1 MDKLKNALRKINF
14 GLDSKKIEIEAPS
27 LEKAI
32 AEACKR
38 LKATIDE
45 IDYEIV
51 QYGSK
56 GVGVI
61 GAKNYKIL
69 AYKRPTVEIIETFQE
84 ESETQLQGQE
94 EEIFTP
100 PVDGYFAII
109 KSRNGILLK
118 VVPPQKNG
126 KPVKLKEVEMALKN
140 KNIEKY
146 DANLVKLEVN
156 KPSGQYIVIAP
167 YEGIEENSA
176 TIQVN
181 IGINEMTA
189 TATLFPPK
197 PGGFELTPD
206 EIISELQSQGVV
218 YGILEDV
225 VTRIADEKIE
235 YKEIVVARAKQ
246 PVHGKDAEIKMY
258 FDPNAEKTIYKD
270 IAEDKFDFK
279 NIVKNIQNVLK
290 GDLICEKI
298 PATPGEDGCTVT
310 GKILPAK
317 KGIDRQILAGQN
329 TELSSDG
336 KFLRATVD
344 GHVVKKAGK
353 IGVEPVKHINGDVG
367 IKTGNITFVGSVV
380 VHGSVL
386 DGFSV
391 KAKGNIEIRGSV
403 GKSEIVSD
411 NDIYIAQ
418 GINGHY
424 EAVIS
429 AEGSVFSKFIEN
441 AKIFAGVSVIV
452 DDHIYHSEVNAN
464 DAIVCFGHR
473 AQIGGGVIRAANEVN
488 TRNLGTVSYSET
500 IVEVGIPP
508 KLRIDLDELMT
519 QKKKIENAIDDLK
532 RDIATLTSQRKMRKN
547 WNQEKEDLLKQK
559 IEILAQQEDALKN
572 ALAAIE
578 EINQKLKTIDLN
590 PKVAVKNKIY
600 AGVKIFFKYGVD
612 PYEVT
617 YEQNSCTIRFVN
629 NEIKAGPY
637 EPPNVDRRL
646 FDKRILSLRNKL

>member
-1 MDKLKNALRKINF
+1 MDKLKEALRKINF
-14 GLDSKKIEIEAPS
+14 GFDSKKIEIEAPT

-45 IDYEIV
+45 LDYEIT
-51 QYGSK
+51 QYGTK
-56 GVGVI
+56 GLVGGI
-61 GAKNYKIL
+61 GSKNYKII
-69 AYKRPTVEIIETFQE
+69 AYKRPVSEIIETFE
-84 ESETQLQGQE
+84 EEENLSKEE
-94 EEIFTP
+94 EEIYTQT
-100 PVDGYFAII
+100 VDGYFAII

-126 KPVKLKEVEMALKN
+126 KLVKFKEVEQALKA

-146 DANLVKLEVN
+146 DQNLVKQAVANPTGEYLII
-156 KPSGQYIVIAP
+156 GP
-167 YEGIEENSA
+167 YVGIEENSA
-176 TIQVN
+176 TVQVN

-197 PGGFELTPD
+197 PGGFELTPE
-206 EIISELQSQGVV
+206 EIISEIQSQGVN

-225 VTRIADEKIE
+225 VARMADEKIE
-235 YKEIVVARAKQ
+235 YKEIIVAKAKQ
-246 PVHGKDAEIKMY
+246 PIHGKDAEIKMY
-258 FDPNAEKTIYKD
+258 FEPNAEKTIYKS

-298 PATPGEDGCTVT
+298 PATAGEDGYTVT
-310 GKILPAK
+310 GKLIPAR
-317 KGIDRQILAGQN
+317 KGIDRQILPGPN
-329 TELSSDG
+329 TELSPDG

-344 GHVVKKAGK
+344 GHVVKKGGK
-353 IGVEPVKHINGDVG
+353 IGVEPVQHINGDVG

-403 GKSEIVSD
+403 GKCELISD
-411 NDIYIAQ
+411 GDIYIAQ
-418 GINGHY
+418 GVNGYY
-424 EAVIS
+424 EAFIS
-429 AEGSVFSKFIEN
+429 AEGSIFSKFIEN
-441 AKIFAGVSVIV
+441 TKVFAGVSVIV

-473 AQIGGGVIRAANEVN
+473 AQIGGGVIRAGNEVN

-500 IVEVGIPP
+500 IVEVGLPP
-508 KLRIDLDELMT
+508 KLRIDLEEIMAI
-519 QKKKIENAIDDLK
+519 KKKTENAIDDLK
-532 RDIATLTSQRKMRKN
+532 RDIATLTSQRKLRKN
-547 WNQEKEDLLKQK
+547 WNNEKEEILKNK
-559 IEILAQQEDALKN
+559 IEILSQQEETLKN
-572 ALAAIE
+572 ALETIE
-578 EINQKLKTIDLN
+578 EIKQKISTLN
-590 PKVAVKNKIY
+590 LNAKVAVKNRIY
-600 AGVKIFFKYGVD
+600 AGVKIYFKYGLE
-612 PYEVT
+612 PYEIT
-617 YEQNSCTIRFVN
+617 YEQNACTLRYVN

-637 EPPNVDRRL
+637 EPPDVDRRL

>member
-14 GLDSKKIEIEAPS
+14 GIDTKKIEVEAPS

-32 AEACKR
+32 SEACRR
-38 LKATIDE
+38 LKATLDE
-45 IDYEIV
+45 IDYEII
-51 QYGSK
+51 QYGTK
-56 GVGVI
+56 GLGGI
-61 GAKNYKIL
+61 GNKNYKIL
-69 AYKRPTVEIIETFQE
+69 AYKRPVSEIIEEISITE
-84 ESETQLQGQE
+84 DNIENE
-94 EEIFTP
+94 EEIFAP
-100 PVDGYFAII
+100 PVDGYFSII

-126 KPVKLKEVEMALKN
+126 KSVKLKEVEVALKN
-140 KNIEKY
+140 KGIEKY
-146 DANLVKLEVN
+146 DFNLVKQEVG
-156 KPSGQYIVIAP
+156 KPGGQYIIIAAF
-167 YEGIEENSA
+167 EGIEENSA
-176 TIQVN
+176 TVQVN

-197 PGGFELTPD
+197 PGGFELTPE
-206 EIISELQSQGVV
+206 EIISEIQAQGVS
-218 YGILEDV
+218 YGIQDDV

-258 FDPNAEKTIYKD
+258 FEPNSEKTIYKS

-298 PATPGEDGCTVT
+298 PATFGEDGYTVT
-310 GKILPAK
+310 GKLLPAR
-317 KGIDRQILAGQN
+317 KGIDRQILAGPN

-344 GHVVKKAGK
+344 GHVVKKGGK

-403 GKSEIVSD
+403 GKCEIISD

-418 GINGHY
+418 GINGHSDGL
-424 EAVIS
+424 IS

-441 AKIFAGVSVIV
+441 ARVFAGHSVIV
-452 DDHIYHSEVNAN
+452 DDHIYHSEVNAD

-473 AQIGGGVIRAANEVN
+473 AQIGGGIIRATNEVN

-508 KLRIDLDELMT
+508 RLRIDLEDLMM
-519 QKKKIENAIDDLK
+519 QKKKLENSIEDLK
-532 RDIATLTSQRKMRKN
+532 RDITTLTTQRKMRKN
-547 WNQEKEDLLKQK
+547 WTNEKEEILKNK
-559 IEILAQQEDALKN
+559 IEILSQQEETFKN
-572 ALAAIE
+572 ILENIE
-578 EINQKLKTIDLN
+578 DINKKLITINLN
-590 PKVAVKNKIY
+590 PKVAIKNKIY
-600 AGVKIFFKYGVD
+600 AGVKIFFKYGVE
-612 PYEVT
+612 PYEIT
-617 YEQNSCTIRFVN
+617 YEQSSCTIRFVN

-637 EPPNVDRRL
+637 EPPDVDRKL

>member
-14 GLDSKKIEIEAPS
+14 GSDTKKIEVEAPS

-32 AEACKR
+32 SEACRR
-38 LKATIDE
+38 LKATLDE
-45 IDYEIV
+45 IDYEII
-51 QYGSK
+51 QYGTK
-56 GVGVI
+56 GLGGI
-61 GAKNYKIL
+61 GNKNYKIL
-69 AYKRPTVEIIETFQE
+69 AYKRPVSEIIEEVSITE
-84 ESETQLQGQE
+84 DNIEKE
-94 EEIFTP
+94 EEIFAP
-100 PVDGYFAII
+100 PVDGYFSII

-126 KPVKLKEVEMALKN
+126 KAVKLKEIEVALKN
-140 KNIEKY
+140 KGIEKY
-146 DANLVKLEVN
+146 DFNLVKQEVS
-156 KPSGQYIVIAP
+156 KPGGQYIIIAAF
-167 YEGIEENSA
+167 EGIEENSA
-176 TIQVN
+176 TVQVN

-197 PGGFELTPD
+197 PGGFELTPE
-206 EIISELQSQGVV
+206 EIISEIQAQGVS

-258 FDPNAEKTIYKD
+258 FEPNSEKTIYKS

-298 PATPGEDGCTVT
+298 PATPGEDGYTVT
-310 GKILPAK
+310 GKLLPAR
-317 KGIDRQILAGQN
+317 KGIDRQILAGPN
-329 TELSSDG
+329 TELSPDG

-344 GHVVKKAGK
+344 GHVVKKGGK

-403 GKSEIVSD
+403 GKCEIISD

-418 GINGHY
+418 GINGHS
-424 EAVIS
+424 EGLIS

-441 AKIFAGVSVIV
+441 TRVFAGKSVIV
-452 DDHIYHSEVNAN
+452 DDHIYHSEVNAD

-473 AQIGGGVIRAANEVN
+473 AQIGGGIVRAANEVN

-508 KLRIDLDELMT
+508 KLRIDLEDLMM
-519 QKKKIENAIDDLK
+519 QKKKLENSIEDLK
-532 RDIATLTSQRKMRKN
+532 RDITTLTTQRKMRKN
-547 WNQEKEDLLKQK
+547 WTNEKEEILKNK
-559 IEILAQQEDALKN
+559 IEILSQQEETFKN
-572 ALAAIE
+572 VLENIE
-578 EINQKLKTIDLN
+578 DINKKLTTINLN
-590 PKVAVKNKIY
+590 PKVAIKNKIY
-600 AGVKIFFKYGVD
+600 AGVKIFFKYGVE
-612 PYEVT
+612 PYEIT
-617 YEQNSCTIRFVN
+617 YEQSSCTIRFVN

-637 EPPNVDRRL
+637 EPPDVDRKL

>member
-1 MDKLKNALRKINF
+1 MDKLKNALRNINF
-14 GLDSKKIEIEAPS
+14 GFDSKKIEVEAPT

-32 AEACKR
+32 SEACKR
-38 LKATIDE
+38 LRATIDE
-45 IDYEIV
+45 IDYEIT

-56 GVGVI
+56 GFGGI
-61 GAKNYKIL
+61 GNKNYKIL
-69 AYKRPTVEIIETFQE
+69 AYKRPVSEIIETISE
-84 ESETQLQGQE
+84 EEQTIKEE
-94 EEIFTP
+94 EEIFAT

-109 KSRNGILLK
+109 KSRNGVLLK

-126 KPVKLKEVEMALKN
+126 KPVKLKDVENALKN
-140 KNIEKY
+140 KKIEKY
-146 DANLVKLEVN
+146 NENLVKQEVS
-156 KPSGQYIVIAP
+156 KPSGQYMVIGP

-176 TIQVN
+176 TVQINV
-181 IGINEMTA
+181 GINEMTA
-189 TATLFPPK
+189 TLTLFPPK

-206 EIISELQSQGVV
+206 EILSEIQAQGVS

-235 YKEIVVARAKQ
+235 YKEIVIARAKQ

-258 FDPNAEKTIYKD
+258 FDPNAEKTIYKS

-298 PATPGEDGCTVT
+298 PATPGEDGYTVT
-310 GKILPAK
+310 GKLLPAR
-317 KGIDRQILAGQN
+317 KGVDRQILAGPN
-329 TELSSDG
+329 TELSPDG

-403 GKSEIVSD
+403 GKCEIISD
-411 NDIYIAQ
+411 SDIYIAQ

-424 EAVIS
+424 ESIIS

-441 AKIFAGVSVIV
+441 SKVFAGVSVIV

-473 AQIGGGVIRAANEVN
+473 AQIGGGTIRAANEVN

-500 IVEVGIPP
+500 IVEVGMPP
-508 KLRIDLDELMT
+508 KLRINLQEYMM
-519 QKKKIENAIDDLK
+519 QKKKTENAIDDLK
-532 RDIATLTSQRKMRKN
+532 RDIATLNSQRKLRKN
-547 WNQEKEDLLKQK
+547 WSNEKEELLKNK
-559 IEILAQQEDALKN
+559 IETLGQQEEILKTI
-572 ALAAIE
+572 LEGIE
-578 EINQKLKTIDLN
+578 EIKNKMESINLN

-600 AGVKIFFKYGVD
+600 AGVKIYFKYGFD
-612 PYEVT
+612 PYEIT
-617 YEQNSCTIRFVN
+617 YEQNSCTLRFVN

-637 EPPNVDRRL
+637 EPPEVDRKL

>member
-1 MDKLKNALRKINF
+1 MDKLKNALRNLNF
-14 GLDSKKIEIEAPS
+14 GTDSKKIEVEAPS

-32 AEACKR
+32 SEACKR
-38 LKATIDE
+38 LKATLDE
-45 IDYEIV
+45 IDYEII
-51 QYGSK
+51 QYGTK
-56 GVGVI
+56 GFGGI
-61 GAKNYKIL
+61 GNKNYKIL
-69 AYKRPTVEIIETFQE
+69 AYKRPVSEIIETL
-84 ESETQLQGQE
+84 SEVTEDFEKE
-94 EEIFTP
+94 EEVLP
-100 PVDGYFAII
+100 PPTDGYFAII
-109 KSRNGILLK
+109 KSRNGLLFK

-126 KPVKLKEVEMALKN
+126 RPVKLKDVELALKN
-140 KNIEKY
+140 KQIDKY
-146 DANLVKLEVN
+146 NVNLVRQEVI
-156 KPSGQYIVIAP
+156 KQSGQYIVIGH

-176 TIQVN
+176 TVQVN

-197 PGGFELTPD
+197 AGGFELTPE
-206 EIISELQSQGVV
+206 EILSEIQAQGVS

-225 VTRIADEKIE
+225 VTRMADEKIE

-258 FDPNAEKTIYKD
+258 FEPNAEKTIYKS

-298 PATPGEDGCTVT
+298 PATPGEDGYTVT
-310 GKILPAK
+310 GKLLPAK
-317 KGIDRQILAGQN
+317 KGVDRQILAGPN
-329 TELSSDG
+329 TELSPDG

-391 KAKGNIEIRGSV
+391 KAKGNIEIRGNV
-403 GKSEIVSD
+403 GKCEIISD
-411 NDIYIAQ
+411 NDIYVAQ

-424 EAVIS
+424 EALIS

-441 AKIFAGVSVIV
+441 AKVFAGSSVIV
-452 DDHIYHSEVNAN
+452 DDHIYHCEVNAN

-473 AQIGGGVIRAANEVN
+473 AQIGGGTIRAANEVN

-508 KLRIDLDELMT
+508 KLRIELQEFMM
-519 QKKKIENAIDDLK
+519 QKKKTENAIDDLK
-532 RDIATLTSQRKMRKN
+532 RDIATLTSQRKLKKN
-547 WNQEKEDLLKQK
+547 WNNEKEELLKNK
-559 IEILAQQEDALKN
+559 VEVLAQQEEILKN
-572 ALAAIE
+572 SLEGIE
-578 EINQKLKTIDLN
+578 EINKKLASINLN

-600 AGVKIFFKYGVD
+600 AGVKIFFKYGVE
-612 PYEVT
+612 PYEIT

-637 EPPNVDRRL
+637 EPPDVDRKL

>member
-1 MDKLKNALRKINF
+1 MDKLKNALRNLNF
-14 GLDSKKIEIEAPS
+14 GTDSKKIEVEAPS

-32 AEACKR
+32 SEACRR
-38 LKATIDE
+38 LKASLDE
-45 IDYEIV
+45 IDYEII
-51 QYGSK
+51 QYGTK
-56 GVGVI
+56 GFGGI
-61 GAKNYKIL
+61 GNKNYKIL
-69 AYKRPTVEIIETFQE
+69 AYKRPVSEIIETISE
-84 ESETQLQGQE
+84 ANESFEKE
-94 EEIFTP
+94 EEVLP
-100 PVDGYFAII
+100 PPIDGYFAII
-109 KSRNGILLK
+109 KSRNGLLFK

-126 KPVKLKEVEMALKN
+126 KPVKLKDVELALKN
-140 KNIEKY
+140 KQIEKY
-146 DANLVKLEVN
+146 NVNLVRQEVVRQ
-156 KPSGQYIVIAP
+156 SGEYIVIGP

-176 TIQVN
+176 TVQVN

-197 PGGFELTPD
+197 PGGFELTPE
-206 EIISELQSQGVV
+206 EILSEIQAQGVS

-225 VTRIADEKIE
+225 VTRMTDEKIE
-235 YKEIVVARAKQ
+235 YKEIIVARAKQ

-258 FDPNAEKTIYKD
+258 FDPNAEKTIYKS
-270 IAEDKFDFK
+270 IAEDKFDFR

-298 PATPGEDGCTVT
+298 PATPGEDGYTVT
-310 GKILPAK
+310 GKLLPAK
-317 KGIDRQILAGQN
+317 KGVDRQILAGPN
-329 TELSSDG
+329 TELSPDG

-391 KAKGNIEIRGSV
+391 KAKGNIEIRGNV
-403 GKSEIVSD
+403 GKCEIISD
-411 NDIYIAQ
+411 NDIYVAQ

-424 EAVIS
+424 EALIS

-441 AKIFAGVSVIV
+441 AKVFAGASVIV
-452 DDHIYHSEVNAN
+452 DDHIYHCEVNAN

-473 AQIGGGVIRAANEVN
+473 AQIGGGTIRAANEVN

-508 KLRIDLDELMT
+508 KLRIDLQEYMM
-519 QKKKIENAIDDLK
+519 QKKKTENAIDDLK
-532 RDIATLTSQRKMRKN
+532 RDIATLTSQRKLKKS
-547 WNQEKEDLLKQK
+547 WNNEKEELLKNK
-559 IEILAQQEDALKN
+559 IEVLAQQEEILKN
-572 ALAAIE
+572 SLEGIE
-578 EINQKLKTIDLN
+578 EINQKLSTINLN

-612 PYEVT
+612 PYEIT

-637 EPPNVDRRL
+637 EPPDVDRKL

>member
-1 MDKLKNALRKINF
+1 MDKLKNALKKVSF
-14 GLDSKKIEIEAPS
+14 GIDSKKIEVEAPT

-32 AEACKR
+32 SEACHR
-38 LKATIDE
+38 LKASIDE

-51 QYGSK
+51 QYGSR
-56 GVGVI
+56 GI
-61 GAKNYKIL
+61 GGIGNKNYKIF
-69 AYKRPTVEIIETFQE
+69 AYKRPVSEIIETIHEME
-84 ESETQLQGQE
+84 EPIEKE

-109 KSRNGILLK
+109 KSRNGILFK

-126 KPVKLKEVEMALKN
+126 KPVKLKDVEGIIKN
-140 KNIEKY
+140 KGLEKY
-146 DANLVKLEVN
+146 DMNLIRQEVS
-156 KPSGQYIVIAP
+156 KPTGQYIIIGP
-167 YEGIEENSA
+167 YDGIEENSA
-176 TIQVN
+176 TIQISV
-181 IGINEMTA
+181 GINEMTA

-197 PGGFELTPD
+197 PGGYELTPE
-206 EIISELQSQGVV
+206 EIISEIQAQGVS

-225 VTRIADEKIE
+225 VTRMADEKIE

-246 PVHGKDAEIKMY
+246 AVPGKDAEIKMY
-258 FDPNAEKTIYKD
+258 FEPNAEKTIYKS

-298 PATPGEDGCTVT
+298 PASPGEDGYTVT
-310 GKILPAK
+310 GKLIPAK
-317 KGIDRQILAGQN
+317 KGVDRQILAGPN
-329 TELSSDG
+329 TELSPDG
-336 KFLRATVD
+336 KFLRAVVD

-386 DGFSV
+386 DGFSI

-403 GKSEIVSD
+403 GKCEIISD
-411 NDIYIAQ
+411 NDIYVAQ
-418 GINGHY
+418 GINGYY
-424 EAVIS
+424 EALIS

-441 AKIFAGVSVIV
+441 AKVFAGMSVIV
-452 DDHIYHSEVNAN
+452 DDHIYHSEVNAD

-473 AQIGGGVIRAANEVN
+473 AQIGGGTIRAANEIN
-488 TRNLGTVSYSET
+488 TRNLGTVSYAET

-508 KLRIDLDELMT
+508 RLRIDLQEIMM
-519 QKKKIENAIDDLK
+519 QKKKTENSIDDLK
-532 RDIATLTSQRKMRKN
+532 RDIATLNSQRKLRKN
-547 WNQEKEDLLKQK
+547 WTNDKEELLKNK
-559 IEILAQQEDALKN
+559 IEVLAQQEEILKN
-572 ALAAIE
+572 AIE
-578 EINQKLKTIDLN
+578 SIDEINKKLATIELN

-600 AGVKIFFKYGVD
+600 AGVKIYFKYGVE

-617 YEQNSCTIRFVN
+617 YEQNSCTIRYVN

-646 FDKRILSLRNKL
+646 FDKRVLSLRNKL

>member
-1 MDKLKNALRKINF
+1 MDKLKNALRNLNF
-14 GLDSKKIEIEAPS
+14 GTDSKKIEVEAPS

-32 AEACKR
+32 SEACRR
-38 LKATIDE
+38 LKASLDE
-45 IDYEIV
+45 IDYEII
-51 QYGSK
+51 QYGTK
-56 GVGVI
+56 GFGGI
-61 GAKNYKIL
+61 GNKNYKIL
-69 AYKRPTVEIIETFQE
+69 AYKRPVSEIIETISE
-84 ESETQLQGQE
+84 ANESFEKE
-94 EEIFTP
+94 EEVLP
-100 PVDGYFAII
+100 PPIDGYFAII
-109 KSRNGILLK
+109 KSRNGLLFK

-126 KPVKLKEVEMALKN
+126 KPVKLKDVELALKS
-140 KNIEKY
+140 KQIEKY
-146 DANLVKLEVN
+146 NVNLVRQEVVRQ
-156 KPSGQYIVIAP
+156 SGEYIVIGP

-176 TIQVN
+176 TVQVN

-197 PGGFELTPD
+197 PGGFELTPE
-206 EIISELQSQGVV
+206 EILSEIQAQGVS

-225 VTRIADEKIE
+225 VTRMADEKIE
-235 YKEIVVARAKQ
+235 YKEIIVARAKQ

-258 FDPNAEKTIYKD
+258 FEPNAEKTIYKS
-270 IAEDKFDFK
+270 IAEDKFDFR

-298 PATPGEDGCTVT
+298 PATPGEDGYTVT
-310 GKILPAK
+310 GKLLPAK
-317 KGIDRQILAGQN
+317 KGVDRQILAGPN
-329 TELSSDG
+329 TELSPDG

-391 KAKGNIEIRGSV
+391 KAKGNIEIRGNV
-403 GKSEIVSD
+403 GKCEIISD
-411 NDIYIAQ
+411 NDIYVAQ

-424 EAVIS
+424 EALIS

-441 AKIFAGVSVIV
+441 AKVFAGASVIV
-452 DDHIYHSEVNAN
+452 DDHIYHCEVNAN

-473 AQIGGGVIRAANEVN
+473 AQIGGGTIRAANEVN

-508 KLRIDLDELMT
+508 KLRIDLQEYMM
-519 QKKKIENAIDDLK
+519 QKKKTENAIDDLK
-532 RDIATLTSQRKMRKN
+532 RDIATLTSQRKLKKS
-547 WNQEKEDLLKQK
+547 WNNEKEELLKNK
-559 IEILAQQEDALKN
+559 IEVLAQQEEILKN
-572 ALAAIE
+572 SLEGIE
-578 EINQKLKTIDLN
+578 EINQKLSTINLN

-612 PYEVT
+612 PYEIT

-637 EPPNVDRRL
+637 EPPDVDRKL

>member
-1 MDKLKNALRKINF
+1 MDRLKNALRKINF
-14 GLDSKKIEIEAPS
+14 GLDSKKIEVEAPT

-32 AEACKR
+32 SEACRR
-38 LKATIDE
+38 LKASLDE

-56 GVGVI
+56 GVI
-61 GAKNYKIL
+61 GGIGNKNYKIF
-69 AYKRPTVEIIETFQE
+69 AYKRPISEVIEAIHEVEEQVNEEQE
-84 ESETQLQGQE
+84 ILAQ
-94 EEIFTP
+94 

-109 KSRNGILLK
+109 KSRNGILFK

-126 KPVKLKEVEMALKN
+126 KSIKLKDAQDAFKS

-146 DANLVKLEVN
+146 DLNLVKKEIN
-156 KPSGQYIVIAP
+156 NPTSQYVVVAP
-167 YEGIEENSA
+167 YEGIEEHSA
-176 TIQVN
+176 TIEVS

-189 TATLFPPK
+189 VATLFPAK
-197 PGGFELTPD
+197 PGGFDLTPE
-206 EIISELQSQGVV
+206 EIISELQAQGVN
-218 YGILEDV
+218 YGILEDI
-225 VTRIADEKIE
+225 VTRMADEKIE
-235 YKEIVVARAKQ
+235 YKEIIVARAKQ
-246 PVHGKDAEIKMY
+246 PIHGKDAEIKMY
-258 FDPNAEKTIYKD
+258 FEPNAEKTIYKS

-298 PATPGEDGCTVT
+298 PATNGEDGYTVI
-310 GKILPAK
+310 GKLMPAK
-317 KGIDRQILAGQN
+317 KGVDRQILAGPN
-329 TELSSDG
+329 TELSADG

-403 GKSEIVSD
+403 GKCEIMSD

-418 GINGHY
+418 GVNGYY
-424 EAVIS
+424 EALIS

-441 AKIFAGVSVIV
+441 SKVYAGSSVIV

-464 DAIVCFGHR
+464 DAVVCFGHR
-473 AQIGGGVIRAANEVN
+473 AQIGGGTVRATNEIN

-500 IVEVGIPP
+500 IIEVGLPP
-508 KLRIDLDELMT
+508 GLRIELEEVT
-519 QKKKIENAIDDLK
+519 KQKREIENAIEDLK
-532 RDIATLTSQRKMRKN
+532 KDISTLNSQRKLRKN
-547 WNQEKEDLLKQK
+547 WSNEKEELLKNK
-559 IEILAQQEDALKN
+559 IEVLGQQEENLKN
-572 ALAAIE
+572 ALENID
-578 EINQKLKTIDLN
+578 EINKKIASFNLT
-590 PKVAVKNKIY
+590 PKVSVKNRIY
-600 AGVKIFFKYGVD
+600 AGVKIYFKYGQE

-617 YEQNSCTIRFVN
+617 YEQNSCTLKFIN

-637 EPPNVDRRL
+637 EPPDVDRRL
-646 FDKRILSLRNKL
+646 FDKRVLSLRNKL